1 MLHSGSR
8 GVGNRIGSY
17 FIEKAK
23 EEMERYFILDNLP
36 NKELAYLVEHTEI
49 YDDYVNAV
57 SWAQEFAEL
66 NRRIMMDIVLQ
77 CMSKFWFIPEMRTLD
92 STNQRIIGFMQCHN
106 F

>member
-36 NKELAYLVEHTEI
+36 NKDLAYLVEHTEI

-57 SWAQEFAEL
+57 
-66 NRRIMMDIVLQ
+66 MGTGV
-77 CMSKFWFIPEMRTLD
+77 C
-92 STNQRIIGFMQCHN
+92 
-106 F
+106 